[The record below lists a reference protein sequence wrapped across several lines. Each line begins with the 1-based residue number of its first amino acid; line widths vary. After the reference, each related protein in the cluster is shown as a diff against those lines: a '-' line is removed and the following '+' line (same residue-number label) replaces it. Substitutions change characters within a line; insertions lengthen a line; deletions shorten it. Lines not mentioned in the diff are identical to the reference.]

1 MLKTH
6 LPSTTC
12 LFKFVMV
19 LLLFHCFSFVVSLKI
34 SDNNYRH
41 RISRCLQNRKGFT
54 RNIWRFSKLFT
65 PPSCLLLGFYEFF
78 KPIYPPPSPL
88 NILTIQHSLSSFLHS
103 FVSKEWH
110 CCSINC
116 KYFPC
121 GLCTV
126 FRVCLHFLML
136 RRFHSVTVT
145 VLWRQHNSQFLHSLS
160 LFCWRE
166 IVWKQA
172 NLKDFVK
179 VVPFT
184 IFMKIAENGAF

>member
-1 MLKTH
+1 M
-6 LPSTTC
+6 
-12 LFKFVMV
+12 
-19 LLLFHCFSFVVSLKI
+19 
-34 SDNNYRH
+34 
-41 RISRCLQNRKGFT
+41 FT
-54 RNIWRFSKLFT
+54 KQE
-65 PPSCLLLGFYEFF
+65 GFYEKNLKIFKTIYPSLLPFVRVLWFFF
-78 KPIYPPPSPL
+78 KPIYSPL
-88 NILTIQHSLSSFLHS
+88 NILTIQHSLSSSLHS